1 MFSRF
6 ICINY
11 MKIGKCT
18 DTSCKL
24 QHVKDIK
31 ILNNDEEEVKQEK
44 PTIKP
49 KKPSPAHTNR
59 GQPTQNAALPLP
71 SPAIKQRVAPCTS
84 IDWC

>member
-11 MKIGKCT
+11 MKNGKCT

-44 PTIKP
+44 PTMKP
-49 KKPSPAHTNR
+49 NKPNT
-59 GQPTQNAALPLP
+59 AA
-71 SPAIKQRVAPCTS
+71 A
-84 IDWC
+84 

>member
-11 MKIGKCT
+11 MKNGKCT
-18 DTSCKL
+18 DPSCKL

-44 PTIKP
+44 PTMKP
-49 KKPSPAHTNR
+49 KKPNT
-59 GQPTQNAALPLP
+59 AA
-71 SPAIKQRVAPCTS
+71 A
-84 IDWC
+84 